1 MDTNVLEQHTDGRR
15 PLRAV
20 QFLTGAYLAVS
31 VLTLGA
37 IVLLR
42 HHADMVNSAVWIRG
56 TIVVVSA
63 AFTTLF
69 ASRAA
74 RGSRGAYRRLR
85 IISVAMIVAIAVII
99 SLPGT
104 FPVWLKLEQAVCAA
118 LLVAIAVVL
127 SSRHVRNHFA
137 AR

>member
-1 MDTNVLEQHTDGRR
+1 MDTNVLAHRGA
-15 PLRAV
+15 LRSV
-20 QFLTGAYLAVS
+20 RFLSAGYLGVS

-42 HHADMVNSAVWIRG
+42 NHSAIVNSAVWIRG
-56 TIVVVSA
+56 TIVVLSA
-63 AFTTLF
+63 LLTTLF
-69 ASRAA
+69 AAKAA
-74 RGSRGAYRRLR
+74 AGSRGAYRRLR

-118 LLVAIAVVL
+118 LLVGMAVVL
-127 SSRHVRNHFA
+127 NSRHVRSLFA
-137 AR
+137 TG